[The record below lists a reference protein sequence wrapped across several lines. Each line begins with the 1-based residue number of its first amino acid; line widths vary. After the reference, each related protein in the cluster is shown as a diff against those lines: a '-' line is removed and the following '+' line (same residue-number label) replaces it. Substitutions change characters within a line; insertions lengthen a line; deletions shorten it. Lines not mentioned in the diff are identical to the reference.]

1 MAEEV
6 KKIKSKNAGFEYK
19 LLNHA
24 DKLGLLLE
32 AMLDYETVL
41 FNHNINMLDE
51 NHSEYPA
58 WKATKDEIEAEIMRL
73 RFLYEKLGGSWDNF
87 QDMGIQRYDEYGEP
101 V

>member
-1 MAEEV
+1 MADKVENPKP
-6 KKIKSKNAGFEYK
+6 KKTAGFEYK
-19 LLNHA
+19 LLSHG

-32 AMLDYETVL
+32 AMLDYETAL

-73 RFLYEKLGGSWDNF
+73 RYLYEKLGGGWENF
-87 QDMGIQRYDEYGEP
+87 QEMEYDEYGEQI
-101 V
+101 

>member
-51 NHSEYPA
+51 NHSDYPA
-58 WKATKDEIEAEIMRL
+58 WKATKDEIIYPSMDPSIFELKYPNTDINGRITT
-73 RFLYEKLGGSWDNF
+73 Y
-87 QDMGIQRYDEYGEP
+87 
-101 V
+101 